1 MNFRDRPVS
10 PRNDIDAR
18 NRESDVLDDYLDARH
33 EARRTGS
40 SFFAYVANALFG
52 RWHAMRR
59 RDD

>member
-1 MNFRDRPVS
+1 MSFRDRHIP
-10 PRNDIDAR
+10 PHRDIDTR
-18 NRESDVLDDYLDARH
+18 NRESDALDDYLDARH

>member
-1 MNFRDRPVS
+1 MRDRS
-10 PRNDIDAR
+10 PLRSSDTDGC

-40 SFFAYVANALFG
+40 SFFAYVANALFS

>member
-1 MNFRDRPVS
+1 LNDRSPPRPRDV
-10 PRNDIDAR
+10 DAR

-40 SFFAYVANALFG
+40 SFFAYVANVLFG